1 MEQNR
6 QWVVLAHILR
16 PQGRRGEVLADL
28 HTDFP
33 ARFAERPYVWLA
45 PAGFAHADSAGPNR
59 PDPIPAE
66 IVSHWLPVGRN
77 AGRIVL
83 QFKGTDSIAR
93 AEALANLDV
102 VVPLA
107 ARVPLEEGSVYI
119 SDLIGSTVYDR
130 GIALGVVADVHFP
143 TTPDG
148 LRRLDEAA
156 PLLEISSPEHGELL
170 IPFAKSYVVEI
181 DSAAKVVRM
190 ELPTGLAE
198 LNHPKSAGEGA

>member
-16 PQGRRGEVLADL
+16 PQGRKGEVLAEL
-28 HTDFP
+28 LTDFP
-33 ARFAERPYVWLA
+33 ARFTERPNVWLA
-45 PAGFAHADSAGPNR
+45 PGSFAESDFTPENSTTLQ
-59 PDPIPAE
+59 PAE

-83 QFKGTDSIAR
+83 KFKGTDSIAQ
-93 AEALANLDV
+93 AEALADLDV

-107 ARVPLEEGSVYI
+107 ERVPLEEGSVYI

-130 GIALGVVADVHFP
+130 GVALGVVADVHFP

-148 LRRLDEAA
+148 SRRLDEAA
-156 PLLEISSPEHGELL
+156 PLLEVSSPEHGELL
-170 IPFAKSYVVEI
+170 VPFAKSYVVEI
-181 DSAAKVVRM
+181 DPAAKAVHM
-190 ELPTGLAE
+190 ELPAGLAE
-198 LNHPKSAGEGA
+198 LNHPKPAGEGT